1 MSVVADMATPTPQTT
16 EVGGFWVTLKAV
28 AWALLGIRKREGYE
42 SDLRKINPVHL
53 VVVGLAAVLLLVVG
67 LMLLVRWVVAT

>member
-1 MSVVADMATPTPQTT
+1 MVTPAPGTPQS
-16 EVGGFWVTLKAV
+16 GSFWLTLKAV

-42 SDLRKINPVHL
+42 SDLQKINPVHL
-53 VVVGLAAVLLLVVG
+53 LVVGLVAVLLLVVG